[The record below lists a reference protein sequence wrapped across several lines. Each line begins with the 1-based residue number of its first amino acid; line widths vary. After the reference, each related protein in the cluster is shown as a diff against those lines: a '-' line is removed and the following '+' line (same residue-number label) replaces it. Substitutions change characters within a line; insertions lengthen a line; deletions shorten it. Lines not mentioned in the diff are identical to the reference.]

1 MRVIIFGGDKIT
13 YSLARQFSRKKY
25 HVTIIDDDPGR
36 AHELAHTTNAT
47 VVLGDGTNVTTLEDA
62 GARRAD
68 AVIALTPHDQDNL
81 ICCQI
86 ADRTFGV
93 PRTIALVNDPENE
106 VIFKKLGVKVAF
118 SATRIIAAII
128 DQETDFESITS
139 LMPLAQGR
147 LNVTDIR
154 LHRNAPAVGQTLA
167 ELELSENSLVA
178 CIIRGESVLVARGS
192 TRFLPNDHVVLI
204 SQPEN
209 QVRDIEILVGPGTHP

>member
-13 YSLARQFSRKKY
+13 YSLARQFARKKY
-25 HVTIIDDDPGR
+25 HTTIIDNNAAR
-36 AHELAHTTNAT
+36 AHELAHTTGAT
-47 VVLGDGTNVTTLEDA
+47 VILGDGTNVTTLEGA

-68 AVIALTPHDQDNL
+68 AVIALTPHDEDNL

-106 VIFKKLGVKVAF
+106 AIFKKLGVKVAF

-147 LNVTDIR
+147 LNVTDVR
-154 LHRNAPAVGQTLA
+154 LHRDAPAVGHSLA

-178 CIIRGESVLVARGS
+178 CIIRGEQVIVARGS
-192 TRFLPNDHVVLI
+192 TNLLANDHVVLI

-209 QVRDIEILVGPGTHP
+209 QTRDIELLVGPGVQP